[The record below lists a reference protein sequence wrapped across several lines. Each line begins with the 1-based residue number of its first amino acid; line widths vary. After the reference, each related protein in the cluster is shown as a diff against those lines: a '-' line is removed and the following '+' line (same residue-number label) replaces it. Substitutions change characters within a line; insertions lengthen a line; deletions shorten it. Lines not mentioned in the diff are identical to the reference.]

1 MPFDPNG
8 AIFWKG
14 YYHLFYIFQRG
25 DGTHCWGHAS
35 SVDLVHWRHHRTGLD
50 VAPRD
55 PDRGIFS
62 GNAFLDRK
70 GTPTI
75 LYHGVGIGNAIAQ
88 AHDHLLENW
97 EKWATNPVVP
107 IPGPGDPGHGVF
119 ESWDPHGWYEPET
132 DGYYA
137 IFGGKKPALLKGPEL
152 TRLTYQH
159 GFIENDLLTD
169 GEDDVSCPDFF
180 PIGDRHA
187 LVAIS
192 HLRGVR
198 WWAGTWQGDHFIA
211 EKQDCITW
219 PGGSYFAPESL
230 LDARGR
236 RLLWGWVLDPREP
249 ASKRGWSGVM
259 SLPTVITLGSDGSL
273 EFAPADELERL
284 RLNPHSRS
292 NLALADGQECMLAEI
307 EGDSLEL
314 ELEALLGTATQMVVS
329 VHRSPDGVEQ
339 TRIIYDA
346 SVGTLTIDFSQSG
359 DPSIHHKGWVIH
371 QPKDPVARE
380 RRYTEQTA
388 PFTLATGE
396 LLRLRVFLDRSI
408 LEVFANKRRY
418 LTQRIF
424 PMRPDSLGVS
434 VCARG
439 GTAQVTTLNAWELAA
454 AHAY

>member
-1 MPFDPNG
+1 
-8 AIFWKG
+8 
-14 YYHLFYIFQRG
+14 
-25 DGTHCWGHAS
+25 
-35 SVDLVHWRHHRTGLD
+35 
-50 VAPRD
+50 
-55 PDRGIFS
+55 
-62 GNAFLDRK
+62 
-70 GTPTI
+70 
-75 LYHGVGIGNAIAQ
+75 
-88 AHDHLLENW
+88 
-97 EKWATNPVVP
+97 
-107 IPGPGDPGHGVF
+107 
-119 ESWDPHGWYEPET
+119 
-132 DGYYA
+132 
-137 IFGGKKPALLKGPEL
+137 
-152 TRLTYQH
+152 
-159 GFIENDLLTD
+159 
-169 GEDDVSCPDFF
+169 
-180 PIGDRHA
+180 
-187 LVAIS
+187 
-192 HLRGVR
+192 
-198 WWAGTWQGDHFIA
+198 
-211 EKQDCITW
+211 
-219 PGGSYFAPESL
+219 
-230 LDARGR
+230 
-236 RLLWGWVLDPREP
+236 
-249 ASKRGWSGVM
+249 M

-371 QPKDPVARE
+371 QPKDPAARE